1 MDAPAGGRPG
11 ADPAGGSGDAP
22 VQLLVAAPS
31 HEHDLLDVL
40 LSTEAFA
47 LTFTASAE
55 AALAHLKDAT
65 PDAVLVALD
74 LPDLPGDE
82 VVRRLR
88 EVPRLERVAVVLY
101 GDGDGA
107 AGLSPDAHARADA
120 VGADLLLPRPLAGK
134 GLAARLHAQRGGT
147 AQPTPRGR
155 GEGGGGRPPDA
166 PAGDGPDPLPDD
178 PEAWARA
185 LRAARAREAELRA
198 RIAELERRNA
208 ALLDALDAQEQA
220 DDPPRGPRLGRR
232 GRT

>member
-1 MDAPAGGRPG
+1 MDAPEGGASVGPT
-11 ADPAGGSGDAP
+11 GGSDGAP
-22 VQLLVAAPS
+22 VDLLVAAPA

-47 LTFTASAE
+47 VTFAANAE

-88 EVPRLERVAVVLY
+88 EVPRLERVAVLLY
-101 GDGDGA
+101 GDGDGE

-120 VGADLLLPRPLAGK
+120 AGADLLLPRPLAGRDV
-134 GLAARLHAQRGGT
+134 AARLHALAAGTPSPPPHEGAGG
-147 AQPTPRGR
+147 AVGPH
-155 GEGGGGRPPDA
+155 
-166 PAGDGPDPLPDD
+166 DGPRDAGPDVLPDD
-178 PEAWARA
+178 PAALAREVH
-185 LRAARAREAELRA
+185 AARAREAELRA

-208 ALLDALDAQEQA
+208 ALLDALEARGEA
-220 DDPPRGPRLGRR
+220 EDPPRGPRLGRR

>member
-1 MDAPAGGRPG
+1 MDAPAGGPG
-11 ADPAGGSGDAP
+11 TGVAGGSGGAP
-22 VQLLVAAPS
+22 VHLLVAAPA

-40 LSTEAFA
+40 LSPEAFA
-47 LTFTASAE
+47 LTFAASAE
-55 AALAHLKDAT
+55 GALAHLKEAT

-82 VVRRLR
+82 VARRLR

-101 GDGDGA
+101 GDGDGE

-134 GLAARLHAQRGGT
+134 DLAARLHALGGGT

-155 GEGGGGRPPDA
+155 GEGGDGGPDA
-166 PAGDGPDPLPDD
+166 LPDD

-208 ALLDALDAQEQA
+208 ALLDALDAQEEA